1 MESVNLESILK
12 RIDVLEKQVERLLAK
27 EKRSKF
33 TPPTIEEIVEY
44 VQTYV
49 YDKRLQLTLNYDEAV
64 AFADKFEAH
73 YTRNGWKVGTAS
85 VKDWKACVRSWKL
98 EQFKNST
105 TQINSKNGKFSTS
118 AAELVLQQSFNL

>member
-1 MESVNLESILK
+1 MS
-12 RIDVLEKQVERLLAK
+12 K
-27 EKRSKF
+27 EKRTKF
-33 TPPTIEEIVEY
+33 TPPTLDEIIQY
-44 VQTYV
+44 ALSYV

-105 TQINSKNGKFSTS
+105 TSIKSQNGKFSTS
-118 AAELVLQQSFNL
+118 QAELILQQSFSL